1 MTLQINKKRA
11 IMKNIEIFASKEM
24 SLSEKQVLMWFN
36 EQDKPIVAGNKDI
49 ADAVGLHPRGVF
61 NNIKS
66 LEKKGFIRKNVGA
79 GELKH
84 YARCNTYD
92 VLK

>member
-1 MTLQINKKRA
+1 
-11 IMKNIEIFASKEM
+11 MKNVEIFASKEM
-24 SLSEKQVLMWFN
+24 SSPEKQVLMWLN
-36 EQDKPIVAGNKDI
+36 ERDQPVVISNKELSKAVAMEERN
-49 ADAVGLHPRGVF
+49 VF
-61 NNIKS
+61 KYVKS

-79 GELKH
+79 GKLKH